1 MTMNTEL
8 IIDFNIDIDETYS
21 TIEITNDDKVYGKLT
36 EQELI
41 NEGFFHYTDFK
52 NDKHIIKIYVLAK
65 PDEDNYYYN
74 DFSYAVENHLNGK
87 VILYANYDLIRLR
100 KNLKRYDARYA
111 LTI

>member
-1 MTMNTEL
+1 MIFE
-8 IIDFNIDIDETYS
+8 F
-21 TIEITNDDKVYGKLT
+21 
-36 EQELI
+36 
-41 NEGFFHYTDFK
+41 
-52 NDKHIIKIYVLAK
+52 
-65 PDEDNYYYN
+65 YYYN